1 MRLTTKGL
9 LNTLIEAIQEKK
21 GRDIVVTDFSQIDG
35 SMCRYFIICQGG
47 SPAHI
52 QAIANSVSDYTRE
65 HTGEKPI
72 GVTGEQNAIWIAIDY
87 GEIMVHIF
95 QPDARFYYDLE
106 HLWEDAKIKKIPNI
120 D

>member
-52 QAIANSVSDYTRE
+52 QAIANSVTEFTRVTPFDPAE
-65 HTGEKPI
+65 STGLTMHGK
-72 GVTGEQNAIWIAIDY
+72 
-87 GEIMVHIF
+87 
-95 QPDARFYYDLE
+95 
-106 HLWEDAKIKKIPNI
+106 
-120 D
+120 